1 MLKREDWLPLA
12 RKLDWEFSYV
22 SERDVFPEPVSGSP
36 WLEQA
41 AWQGWDEPYRT
52 SYREY
57 VQVQHQKESRWS
69 AVREAIG
76 RVEDARKLDRGWLS
90 AVKLHSAT
98 FALAE
103 FAAVVG
109 NLRAARFGRDSAWRS
124 AATYGALD
132 ELRHTQI
139 PLLLLHDLVRW
150 DVQFDWAHK
159 FFHTNNWVAIA
170 GRHLVDE
177 LLLTADPIE
186 FAVATHFVFETGFT
200 NLQFV
205 GLSALA
211 RDVGD
216 RVVELMLQS
225 IQTDEARHAQIGN
238 PVLETLMRHDPAR
251 AQRLVD
257 KWFWRS
263 WLFFAVVTGF
273 AMDYLTPLEHRRQSF
288 KEFVEEWILSQFKEQ
303 LLQQGLQLPWYWP
316 TFLRSLDYYHHMVYA
331 SAYTYRASVWFDCVL
346 PGPDERAWLA
356 AKYPASFAEFDPVWR
371 CVAEGQRQAGP
382 KVEWYTHGTTPVT
395 FCDLCQLVLCG
406 GTPRENSARTLMRD
420 GRRYIFCSEPCQWIF
435 ESEPER
441 YGAHESVVGRILAGK
456 APANLLELLRE
467 YFGLH
472 QDMWGKDAARGDYPW
487 LAAGEAAARAGS
499 PPAGETPC

>member
-12 RKLDWEFSYV
+12 RKLDWQFSYV
-22 SERDVFPEPVSGSP
+22 AERDVFPEAVSGSP
-36 WLEQA
+36 WLDQS
-41 AWQGWDEPYRT
+41 AWQAWEEPFRT
-52 SYREY
+52 SFSEY
-57 VQVQHQKESRWS
+57 VRGQRQKEQRLA
-69 AVREAIG
+69 AVRDALG
-76 RVEDARKLDRGWLS
+76 RVEDVARLDRSWLS
-90 AVKLHSAT
+90 VVKLHAAT

-124 AATYGALD
+124 AATLGALD

-139 PLLLLHDLVRW
+139 PLALLHDLVGW
-150 DVQFDWAHK
+150 DVQFDWTHK

-170 GRHLVDE
+170 ARHLVDE

-205 GLSALA
+205 GLSSLA
-211 RDVGD
+211 HDMGD
-216 RVVELMLQS
+216 RLFELMLQS

-238 PVLETLMRHDPAR
+238 PVLEMLVKVDPER

-273 AMDYLTPLEHRRQSF
+273 AMDYLTPLHARKHSF
-288 KEFVEEWILSQFKEQ
+288 KEFVTEWIVEQFSEQ
-303 LLQQGLQLPWYWP
+303 LQRVGLALPWYWP
-316 TFLRSLDYYHHMVYA
+316 TFLRSIDYYHHMVYA

-346 PGPDERAWLA
+346 PGPKERAWLSS
-356 AKYPASFAEFDPVWR
+356 KYPESFAEFDPIWR
-371 CVAEGQRQAGP
+371 RVADRQRQAGP
-382 KVEWYTHGTTPVT
+382 RMEWFTHGTTPVT

-406 GTPRENSARTLMRD
+406 GTPRQNSARTLLRE
-420 GRRYIFCSEPCQWIF
+420 GRRYIFCSEPCAWIF
-435 ESEPER
+435 EQEPER
-441 YGAHESVVGRILAGK
+441 YAAHENVVGRILAGK
-456 APANLLELLRE
+456 APANLLELLRS

-472 QDMWGKDAARGDYPW
+472 QDMWGKDVARGAYPW
-487 LAAGEAAARAGS
+487 LAEGAAA
-499 PPAGETPC
+499 PQQEEPTC